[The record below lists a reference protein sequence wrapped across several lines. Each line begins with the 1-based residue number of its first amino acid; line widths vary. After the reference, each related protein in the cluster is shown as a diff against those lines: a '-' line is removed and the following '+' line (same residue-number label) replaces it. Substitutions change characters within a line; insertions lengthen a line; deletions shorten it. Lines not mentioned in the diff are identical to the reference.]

1 MKSEPTVWGIH
12 STDDSVFL
20 DKASPVIAIAWEKL
34 GDWYDGKLDREQLKK
49 KLENAY
55 PDGKKGAFPNWAGIL
70 MRFAED
76 MKEGDYVVFPSKADR
91 KINIGQIIGPH
102 YYDPSESSGLV
113 NKRAVKWL
121 KKLPRTAFSQGS
133 LYEVGS
139 ALTLFQV
146 KNYAD
151 EFIAALEENKTTVK
165 PDPEEEKEAIAATVD
180 TIEQTTADFILKEL
194 SRHYK
199 GYDFELFVA
208 SVLNA
213 MGYKTTLSA
222 KGGDS
227 GVDIIAYKDELPP
240 RILVQVKSTD
250 SDIQETTI
258 QSLKGALREGDYG
271 LFVTLSDYAKKAKA
285 YLAQNPCIRAVN
297 GSEFVELV
305 LKYYEVLPTE
315 DKKHIPLKK
324 VFIPIPAI

>member
-1 MKSEPTVWGIH
+1 MKSEAKVWGIH

-20 DKASPVIAIAWEKL
+20 DKFSPVVAIAWEKL
-34 GDWYDGKLDREQLKK
+34 GDWHDWKLDREQLKK
-49 KLENAY
+49 KLEKAY
-55 PDGKKGAFPNWAGIL
+55 PDGKKGAFANWAGIL
-70 MRFAED
+70 MRFAEE

-91 KINIGQIIGPH
+91 KINIGRIMGSH
-102 YYDPSESSGLV
+102 YFDQSESSGLV

-146 KNYAD
+146 KNYAE
-151 EFIAALEENKTTVK
+151 EFIAALDDKNASIK

-199 GYDFELFVA
+199 GYDFEVFVA

-250 SDIQETTI
+250 ADIPETTL

-271 LFVTLSDYAKKAKA
+271 LFVTLSDYTKKAKS
-285 YLAQNPCIRAVN
+285 YLEQNPCIRAVN

-305 LKYYEVLPTE
+305 LKYYEVLPAE
-315 DKKHIPLKK
+315 DKRHIPLKR